1 MKEENENKKNT
12 KKSESK
18 STKKNLEYMQK
29 LIITIFIT
37 LFLLIIS
44 ILLIVKSIS
53 FISEQQLSYIEKSKL
68 DYRVYLKENDF
79 YESEYLGKNMS
90 YIASLIDFIN
100 ISFDYNFLID
110 KPIDADFN
118 YQIIAILK
126 INNEDSSSNFFSKEY
141 ILLDNKTKN
150 MTNEKTINISE
161 NIKVDYDYY
170 NQLANKFKKTYG
182 INTIS
187 NLEIYF
193 KINRNADIVTTKGE
207 ELDANNFMLLN
218 IPLSQKA
225 INIKMQY
232 DEINNYNNVISNS
245 KIDINNLVLLIIG
258 IVLLIFNIIFT
269 IVCLRK
275 ISLIRDNNI
284 YDKYIKKILREYDR
298 LIVITGTIP
307 DFYKFNVFKVHT
319 FNELLDVR
327 DNTKKPIIYYN
338 VTGYKK
344 CYFYVKDDN
353 DLYLLTLT
361 ATDIEKNN
369 SLQKNK

>member
-193 KINRNADIVTTKGE
+193 KINRDADIVTTKGE

-338 VTGYKK
+338 VTDYKK

>member
-18 STKKNLEYMQK
+18 STKKNLEYIQK

-338 VTGYKK
+338 VTDYKK